1 MHDCCPKIF
10 PTFICTLYRNKGSF
24 FQMQLSDRAKSQFAI
39 SVLLSQGI
47 SRYLFTTDIRNQYWE
62 KVTFKS
68 NALQYCISYFFI
80 TLSHLTWACLFNFN
94 IQMFYYGRSKS
105 PFTPKVKWISFR
117 LKDVN
122 SKSSNKPFSCAAIL
136 DCMKNKT
143 KEKKASNH
151 KKSSLL
157 IWLNWLIEGQQQ
169 RHFNNNK

>member
-1 MHDCCPKIF
+1 MVHYTGIRAAFSKCSFQTGQNLSLQSLFCYLKVSQDTYSLLISETNIGKKLRLKVMHYNIA
-10 PTFICTLYRNKGSF
+10 L
-24 FQMQLSDRAKSQFAI
+24 
-39 SVLLSQGI
+39 
-47 SRYLFTTDIRNQYWE
+47 
-62 KVTFKS
+62 VT
-68 NALQYCISYFFI
+68 FFI